1 MAEWCQ
7 SGARVVPELAG
18 EWWQSVGNVGWT
30 TEVRESP
37 ATEPSH
43 CLGRLLGP
51 EAAGLSS
58 RKLPTYGPALA
69 TPSH

>member
-1 MAEWCQ
+1 MLF
-7 SGARVVPELAG
+7 VVTTAVPSDGGHVVTEC
-18 EWWQSVGNVGWT
+18 QSVGGT

>member
-1 MAEWCQ
+1 MLFVVATAVPSDGGHVVTESQ
-7 SGARVVPELAG
+7 SDG
-18 EWWQSVGNVGWT
+18 GWT

-58 RKLPTYGPALA
+58 RKLPTYGPAVA

>member
-1 MAEWCQ
+1 MLF
-7 SGARVVPELAG
+7 VVTTAVPSDGGHVVTE
-18 EWWQSVGNVGWT
+18 WQSVGNVGWT